1 MDDLQRVLNKYF
13 VNMFKPDT
21 SNVVVISTPTKI
33 ADIQKGFEG
42 FGFNIKSVA
51 LNDITSDGLL

>member
-1 MDDLQRVLNKYF
+1 MDDLQHVLNKYF

-42 FGFNIKSVA
+42 LGFGIKSVA
-51 LNDITSDGLL
+51 LNDINVDAF